1 MHEPG
6 SSERCDSE
14 VVEEVAEFDR
24 RVDHGMCVAA
34 ELGRRPDGSILSR
47 EQEVA
52 DGETASSRRNCAVN
66 RAFEPVVGCH
76 LPPYR
81 KIHGIT
87 HDESV
92 NQSVS
97 QSPNYL
103 MFETI
108 IAGIIVNVSWVNDL
122 LV

>member
-14 VVEEVAEFDR
+14 VVKEVAEFDR
-24 RVDHGMCVAA
+24 RVDHGICVTA

-52 DGETASSRRNCAVN
+52 DGETASSRRYCAVN

-76 LPPYR
+76 LYK

-92 NQSVS
+92 NESVS
-97 QSPNYL
+97 QSVTELPN
-103 MFETI
+103 
-108 IAGIIVNVSWVNDL
+108 V
-122 LV
+122 

>member
-6 SSERCDSE
+6 TSERGDSE
-14 VVEEVAEFDR
+14 VVNEVAEFDR
-24 RVDHGMCVAA
+24 RVDRGMCVAA

-47 EQEVA
+47 VQEVA
-52 DGETASSRRNCAVN
+52 DGETASSRRYCAVN
-66 RAFEPVVGCH
+66 RAFEPVVACH
-76 LPPYR
+76 LPPYK

-97 QSPNYL
+97 HRI
-103 MFETI
+103 TR
-108 IAGIIVNVSWVNDL
+108 IAGIIVDVSWVNDL